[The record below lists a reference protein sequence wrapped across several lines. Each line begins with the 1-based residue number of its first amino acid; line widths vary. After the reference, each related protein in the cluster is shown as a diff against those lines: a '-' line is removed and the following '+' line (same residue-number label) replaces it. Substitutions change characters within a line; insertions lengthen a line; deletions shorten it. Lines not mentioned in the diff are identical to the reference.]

1 MILNGDS
8 IWMPAYSWIVRA
20 FGVTALCL
28 AGLSGLGGC
37 SASDAVGNLT
47 LHPVK
52 GKVLL
57 ADGKPLTTGRVTLVS
72 SEKGLEFSG
81 PIGPDGS
88 FSIVS
93 GEKDGAPEGKYLVRI
108 DSEAVKVPANGN
120 PKKRSAAL
128 SVPGKYANEETSG
141 LTATVKA
148 GQNNLE
154 PYKLVSEVRARRR

>member
-1 MILNGDS
+1 MILSGDS
-8 IWMPAYSWIVRA
+8 IWMPAYSWIVRT

-28 AGLSGLGGC
+28 VVLSGLGGC

-47 LHPVK
+47 LYPVK

-57 ADGKPLTTGRVTLVS
+57 ADGKPLTTGRVAFVS
-72 SEKGLEFSG
+72 LEKGLRFSG

-88 FSIVS
+88 FSIGS
-93 GEKDGAPEGKYLVRI
+93 DEKEGAPEGKYIVRI
-108 DSEAVKVPANGN
+108 DPEAASGLAKGK

-128 SVPGKYANEETSG
+128 PFPHKYADETTSG

-148 GQNNLE
+148 GQNDPE
-154 PYKLVSEVRARRR
+154 PCKLDK